1 MKYYYIYIL
10 WLICAAALVGGCTP
24 VPQNNGEDE
33 PGYEGEL
40 IETVYEEKRNMTLD
54 LLDITGAFNEVCYR
68 NYAVPVK
75 HTTFGNLP
83 DGLKPKVKSFGISGQ
98 TAVFRMKWKGETV
111 YHLMNIY
118 YLEYICVYKASGE
131 NIRFESSAEYA
142 QFLKDVTDVT
152 CLLIID
158 PKVVKNAAGAPNL
171 LVGTWQTDW
180 THLHHVDDTSVDFS
194 DDQVTLYNELPFNIT
209 EVSHF
214 NADGTGYLRTVKTFK
229 NGDKEVA
236 LDPFTYYLT
245 DYNTS
250 GSYSGYYYVCCYAAG
265 DTIEYTAR
273 SRNGFER
280 TSDHLFVFV
289 TYPWYKKGSDPYA
302 GEDGSPKYRTPSKNS
317 KSLIEGRWTGT
328 RTCAIP
334 IFGIFQNTWVFRSD
348 GTGYLLDNKL
358 FSESF
363 VYTVEGSGPE
373 YQLTIY
379 KYDTGFT
386 ADDGF
391 WAEDDLSYTYV
402 PSPTPKGLTMK
413 ARIYQD
419 GDRLELEGGFN
430 ENRAADGSKSPV
442 VYKRQ

>member
-1 MKYYYIYIL
+1 MKHYYIYIL
-10 WLICAAALVGGCTP
+10 WLVCAAALMGGCTP
-24 VPQNNGEDE
+24 VPQNNGEEE
-33 PGYEGEL
+33 PGSEGEL
-40 IETVYEEKRNMTLD
+40 IETVYEEGRNMTLD
-54 LLDITGAFNEVCYR
+54 LLDITGFFNEVCYR
-68 NYAVPVK
+68 NYEVPVK
-75 HTTFGNLP
+75 HTAFDNLP
-83 DGLKPKVKSFGISGQ
+83 NGLRPIVRQFGIAGQ

-111 YHLMNIY
+111 YHLLCLYVDEN
-118 YLEYICVYKASGE
+118 ICVYKASGDRV
-131 NIRFESSAEYA
+131 RFSSSAEYA
-142 QFLKDVTDVT
+142 QFLKDITDVT

-180 THLHHVDDTSVDFS
+180 THLHHVDDTSIDFS
-194 DDQVTLYNELPFNIT
+194 DDQVVLYDELPFNIT

-250 GSYSGYYYVCCYAAG
+250 GNYKGYYYVCCYAAG

-280 TSDHLFVFV
+280 TSDRAFVFV
-289 TYPWYKKGSDPYA
+289 TYPWYKKNSDA
-302 GEDGSPKYRTPSKNS
+302 FAAEDGTPKYRNPAKNS
-317 KSLIEGRWTGT
+317 KSLIEGRWTGI

-334 IFGIFQNTWVFRSD
+334 IFGITRNTWVFRGD
-348 GTGYLLDNKL
+348 GTGYLLIDKL

-363 VYTVEGSGPE
+363 VYTVKGTGNEF
-373 YQLTIY
+373 QLTIY

-391 WAEDDLSYTYV
+391 WTEDDWSYTYV
-402 PSPTPKGLTMK
+402 PSPTPKGRIMRAK
-413 ARIYQD
+413 IYQD
-419 GDRLELEGGFN
+419 GERLELEGDDNQNF
-430 ENRAADGSKSPV
+430 AADGSKTPV
-442 VYKRQ
+442 IYKRQ